1 MADLKKS
8 MIRILL
14 IFICLLITGYLS
26 YEWVLFFNG
35 IDAQNHEFIGFLFFV
50 GGYCLVLF
58 VLVLLGWGVY
68 FFRSRLSI
76 QLKEQPARLIS
87 LTIYL
92 MLYLVFWW
100 VVRAAFSAEDQFVP
114 ENMLLAGVGLIV
126 VIVSKKLFEASKQK
140 QLQLTYEKDRREAEL
155 TLLKSQVN
163 PHFLFNALNTLYN
176 DALKLGA
183 EQMTSNLE
191 MLTDILRYQL
201 QYASQKVIS
210 LEEEVHFIQQY
221 VDFQKHRL
229 HLDDQVEIAI
239 NTTIPHPENLIHPMI
254 LITFIENAFKHG
266 ISREKP
272 SSVNIS
278 LVQDSELLKLMVRNS
293 NHPKEGKA
301 NSGIGLQQAKKLLQV
316 HYPSHQYYVDLK
328 ESTYQVSLILTLK
341 AHE

>member
-1 MADLKKS
+1 
-8 MIRILL
+8 MIRALL
-14 IFICLLITGYLS
+14 ILICLLIVGYLS

-35 IDAQNHEFIGFLFFV
+35 IDAQDHEFVGFLFFV
-50 GGYCLVLF
+50 GSYCLVLF
-58 VLVLLGWGVY
+58 VLVSLGWSVF
-68 FFRSRLSI
+68 FFRNRLSI
-76 QLKEQPARLIS
+76 RLNEQSPRLMS

-92 MLYLVFWW
+92 TLFLVFWW
-100 VVRAAFSAEDQFVP
+100 IVRAAFSAEDQFVP
-114 ENMLLAGVGLIV
+114 ENMLLAGVGLVV
-126 VIVSKKLFEASKQK
+126 VIISKKLFEASKQK

-176 DALKLGA
+176 DALKIGA

-229 HLDDQVEIAI
+229 QSDEMVQIEI
-239 NTTIPHPENLIHPMI
+239 NTTITDPKYPIHPMI

-266 ISREKP
+266 VSREKA
-272 SSVNIS
+272 SSVYIS
-278 LVQDSELLKLMVRNS
+278 MTQESPFLRLIIRNS
-293 NHPKEGKA
+293 NHPKQGKD
-301 NSGIGLQQAKKLLQV
+301 NSGIGLEQAEKLLQV
-316 HYPSHQYYVDLK
+316 HYPSHKYLVDIK
-328 ESTYQVSLILTLK
+328 NDIYQVTLTLNLK